1 MIDAADERLLRNAL
15 TEGEVVL
22 VLGAGASATS
32 TKGDGD
38 RVLQGGALAKLIAEK
53 AGLTYEDEDLPDV
66 ILGTVGPRLSTHQY
80 HKILHDEYTKVS
92 PSAELEAVF
101 NYTWRRLYTWNIDD
115 AIENVRVSQQ
125 RRKYYNGLCDKVS
138 VHAGHDYLQVIHL
151 HGEAA
156 KPEHGFIFSPAEY
169 NARLNKNE
177 HDWYR
182 ELTADYVSY
191 TPVFIGS
198 KLKEPILSAELDR
211 ARPSPT
217 SGLGMAFLVTPDK
230 FTGVQL
236 AGFKARNITVINANL
251 AEFVEWI
258 QAREGQA
265 ISPVDVARRSN
276 AFVDRLLTTVASVGT
291 SDVEAAEYIVPRG
304 WRPAKADADAFNQ
317 VNLRKE
323 SRAFLEGSPPT
334 WALAATDVP
343 VWLQRT
349 ESLYKSLRDSFISR
363 DRSFIVYGQSGSG
376 KTMAIMQSLLRY
388 SRETE
393 GAVMYELKP
402 DVPSLRSSLNL
413 ITRLHKDEHVVLYAR
428 DAFIFGDGLTDDL
441 MSIAPGRVTLVT
453 SARTGEWREHIER
466 RIGHLSKSFLFER
479 FGNGDYVPLIS
490 RLLEYVPAPEF
501 LKLDQSARVEK
512 LRSSR
517 SQLLIALRETTD
529 SARFTDVITNEYLG
543 LPDDDCRT
551 LAVIVGVATLARAGI
566 PESAARAAYEKLSS
580 KRSFANALLAL
591 EGVVTKESTGR
602 LWARHELYVRHLI
615 ENVVDYEHVVDAIVE
630 TLRTFTKYKV
640 PVVKTVGRLD
650 ALLFKFLLNHN
661 FNAELAKRR
670 HSADRGRRIYESFEV
685 EFQLDGHFWLQYG
698 QYLVSIGEEE
708 EALSVLSKSIRAYSN
723 NPYAVHAYADL
734 QLRVARRR
742 KSYDAVTAKLI
753 GDAVSTLEE
762 QHGYAVWDSDQ
773 YPMVTL
779 AEKHIAALIKHRGQE
794 EARPLAERYYTELQL
809 MGRFNAAQPLQKA
822 KERLAHFL
830 TSGTWYEGNLPNFG
844 ARSEANRRRR
854 HKPRRHP

>member
-1 MIDAADERLLRNAL
+1 MIDAADERLLLNAL
-15 TEGEVVL
+15 SEGDVVL

-32 TKGDGD
+32 TKGDGE
-38 RVLQGGALAKLIAEK
+38 RVLQGGALAKMIAEK

-66 ILGTVGPRLSTHQY
+66 ILGAVGPRLSVQQY
-80 HKILHDEYTKVS
+80 YKLLHDEFTKVNPS
-92 PSAELEAVF
+92 PELQAVF
-101 NYTWRRLYTWNIDD
+101 KYTWRRLYTWNIDD
-115 AIENVRVSQQ
+115 AVENVRGSLQ
-125 RRKYYNGLCDKVS
+125 RRKFYNGLIDKVS
-138 VHAGHDYLQVIHL
+138 VHEGHDYLQVVHL

-156 KPEHGFIFSPAEY
+156 KPEHGFIFSAAEY
-169 NARLNKNE
+169 NRRLNKNE

-182 ELTADYVSY
+182 ELASDYVSH
-191 TPVFIGS
+191 TPVFVGS

-211 ARPSPT
+211 ARPYPDA
-217 SGLGMAFLVTPDK
+217 GLGMAFLVTPDK

-258 QAREGQA
+258 QARLGQA
-265 ISPVDVARRSN
+265 VSPIDVARRSN

-291 SDVEAAEYIVPRG
+291 SDVEAAEYIVQRG
-304 WRPAKADADAFNQ
+304 WRTARADADAFNE
-317 VNLRKE
+317 VDLRKE

-334 WALAATDVP
+334 WALAATNVP

-349 ESLYKSLRDSFISR
+349 ESLYKSLRASFVNR
-363 DRSFIVYGQSGSG
+363 ERSFVVYGQSGSG
-376 KTMAIMQSLLRY
+376 KTMALMQSLLRY

-393 GAVMYELKP
+393 GSILYELRS

-413 ITRLHKDEHVVLYAR
+413 ISKLHKDEHVVLYVR
-428 DAFIFGDGLTDDL
+428 DAFIFGDGLSDDL
-441 MSIAPGRVTLVT
+441 MSIAPGRITLVT

-479 FGNGDYVPLIS
+479 FGDGDYVPLIE
-490 RLLEYVPAPEF
+490 RLVEYVPAPEF
-501 LKLDQSARVEK
+501 LKLRQSERVEK
-512 LRSSR
+512 LRTSR

-543 LPDDDCRT
+543 LPDDDCRI
-551 LAVIVGVATLARAGI
+551 LAAIVGIATLARAGI
-566 PESAARAAYEKLSS
+566 PESSARVAYEKLSN
-580 KRSFANALLAL
+580 KRPFAEAVLAL
-591 EGVVTKESTGR
+591 EGIITKESTGR

-615 ENVVDYEHVVDAIVE
+615 ENVVDYEHVIDAIVE
-630 TLRTFTKYKV
+630 ALRTFTKYKV

-670 HSADRGRRIYESFEV
+670 RGLEEGRRIYETFEV

-698 QYLVSIGEEE
+698 QYLVSIGQEE
-708 EALSVLSKSIRAYSN
+708 EALSVLSKSIKAYSN

-734 QLRVARRR
+734 QLRVAIRRE
-742 KSYDAVTAKLI
+742 SYDAVTAKLI

-762 QHGYAVWDSDQ
+762 QHRYAVWDSDQ

-779 AEKHIAALIKHRGQE
+779 AEKHIAALLKHRRQE
-794 EARPLAERYYTELQL
+794 EARPLAERYYTELQI
-809 MGRFNAAQPLQKA
+809 MGRFNAAQPLQRA
-822 KERLAHFL
+822 KERLAHYL

-844 ARSEANRRRR
+844 AQTEANRRQRR
-854 HKPRRHP
+854 RRRRQR